1 MKKTLGFLLLAVFL
15 AAAGSSCIRYA
26 PYDESGRYSGGY
38 DNDTYDDN
46 YGRYDDL
53 DSAYFY
59 DELQPYGLWVSLRP
73 YGYVWIPNHVGYNWR
88 PYTRGHWAWT
98 DCGWTW
104 VSIER
109 WGWIAFHYGRW
120 GWDRRMGW
128 FWVPDVVWGPA
139 WVAWRWGDTHI
150 GWAPLPP
157 GADFVPGRGFGRR
170 QWDIPGHSWN
180 FVRGRDFLDRTID
193 RRVLPAERNLTIID
207 MTRFDVNIDERD
219 RRIFNHG
226 VDVDLVRRQTD
237 RPVERYML
245 KDSTR
250 PGLAREEGQDLVVS
264 KPVIRRNEA
273 AKPKQVLDENQAEKE
288 IGGQTQGRV
297 YRRTPRRED
306 EVLREEQLTEKQ
318 LLKESQEAE
327 LKAIESKAEEEKTQV
342 RNPVEKRKVEEQA
355 KSRVAELKKRHAQEK
370 AELEKRQKTE
380 EAKAKKPPIK
390 RKTATEPEKKT

>member
-1 MKKTLGFLLLAVFL
+1 MKKSLGFLLLALFV
-15 AAAGSSCIRYA
+15 AAAGTSCIRYV
-26 PYDESGRYSGGY
+26 PYDESGRYSG
-38 DNDTYDDN
+38 NYDDAAYN
-46 YGRYDDL
+46 DNSGRYDNL

-59 DELQPYGLWVSLRP
+59 DELQPYGLWVSSRS
-73 YGYVWIPNHVGYNWR
+73 YGYVWIPNNMGYNWR
-88 PYTRGHWAWT
+88 PYTRGHWAWS
-98 DCGWTW
+98 DYGWTW

-193 RRVLPAERNLTIID
+193 RRVLPVERNLTIID

-219 RRIFNHG
+219 RRVFNPG
-226 VDVDLVRRQTD
+226 VDVDFVRRQTN
-237 RPVERYML
+237 RPVERYKL

-264 KPVIRRNEA
+264 KPVIRRNES
-273 AKPKQVLDENQAEKE
+273 AKPKQVLDEKQAEKE
-288 IGGQTQGRV
+288 IGDETSSRV

-327 LKAIESKAEEEKTQV
+327 LKEIERKAEEEKSRVQ
-342 RNPVEKRKVEEQA
+342 NPVEKRKVEEQA
-355 KSRVAELKKRHAQEK
+355 GRRVSDLKKRHDQEK

-380 EAKAKKPPIK
+380 ETKAKKPPIK
-390 RKTATEPEKKT
+390 RRTATEPEKKS